1 MMKVFAPNKNYTGV
15 SATVGFA
22 NGVGETDD
30 EHLLKWFKRKGYRI
44 EGGAKT
50 LETMTLEELKTYAKE
65 RNIELGK
72 AATQEGIIKKIE
84 EADA

>member
-1 MMKVFAPNKNYTGV
+1 MKVFAPNKNYTGV

-30 EHLLKWFKRKGYRI
+30 KHLLKWFKRKGYRI
-44 EGGAKT
+44 EGEAKT

>member
-1 MMKVFAPNKNYTGV
+1 
-15 SATVGFA
+15 
-22 NGVGETDD
+22 
-30 EHLLKWFKRKGYRI
+30 
-44 EGGAKT
+44 
-50 LETMTLEELKTYAKE
+50 MTLEELKTYAKE

>member
-44 EGGAKT
+44 EG
-50 LETMTLEELKTYAKE
+50 ETKRLK
-65 RNIELGK
+65 
-72 AATQEGIIKKIE
+72 Q
-84 EADA
+84 